1 MLSKLCM
8 CPSSSFS
15 SGLFSLTWYCRHMAA
30 DEMRTITSDK
40 WDDDIWGVAHAREPI
55 TKVFFYFGV
64 DDHWVAEKTRDEII
78 AARGQSDGSG
88 PKMFICE
95 EGLPHA
101 FCISKLEFYVDSFQG
116 WLLTFSRT

>member
-1 MLSKLCM
+1 
-8 CPSSSFS
+8 
-15 SGLFSLTWYCRHMAA
+15 MAA

-101 FCISKLEFYVDSFQG
+101 FCISKLEFYVHSFQG